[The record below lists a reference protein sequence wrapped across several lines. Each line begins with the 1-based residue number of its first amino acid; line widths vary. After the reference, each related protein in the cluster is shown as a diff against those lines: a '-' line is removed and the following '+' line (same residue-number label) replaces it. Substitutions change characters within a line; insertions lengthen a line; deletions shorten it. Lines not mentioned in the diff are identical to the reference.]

1 MMYCIIY
8 EAKGGGLG
16 RTHIAA
22 GSAGAAETLV
32 YEWADAGKLPSLPW
46 LNHMVVEPDAEAATC
61 DLGWLT
67 VDWDAGKSMVA
78 EPSATTDE
86 LIAGL
91 ASIRFEAETGGVTV
105 SGMEIMT
112 DRESQAKILAVR
124 VKAAADPDFSTT
136 WKALNGWFALNAATI
151 VALSDAVL
159 AHVAA
164 CFQAEEAVAAAIDAG
179 EVTTRAGVDAAFV
192 AARGA

>member
-8 EAKGGGLG
+8 EAKSGGLG
-16 RTHIAA
+16 RTHVAA
-22 GSAGAAETLV
+22 GSAGAAEALV
-32 YEWADAGKLPSLPW
+32 SEWADAGKLPKLPW

-86 LIAGL
+86 LIARL

-105 SGMEIMT
+105 NGMEIMT
-112 DRESQAKILAVR
+112 DRESQAKILAMR
-124 VKAAADPDFSTT
+124 IAAKEDAAFAIS
-136 WKALNGWFALNAATI
+136 WKARNGWFDLDAGEA
-151 VALSDAVL
+151 VAMADAVL
-159 AHVAA
+159 AHVQA
-164 CFQAEEAVAAAIDAG
+164 CFAAENV
-179 EVTTRAGVDAAFV
+179 VTASIENGSITNMDGVGAAFV
-192 AARGA
+192 AAMA